1 MVICLEGLE
10 CCGRGRRTNDHDRD
24 GIGWNLIE
32 IFMNIC
38 NFFILLLK
46 KHYCILKMQMEA
58 PTLNISTNGNVI

>member
-38 NFFILLLK
+38 NFFIFIIKEALL
-46 KHYCILKMQMEA
+46 YFENAMY
-58 PTLNISTNGNVI
+58 S